1 MAEEFIRIPCV
12 LMRGGTSKG
21 PFFLASDLPRDPE
34 TRDAVLLAIMGS
46 PHLLQVDGIGGA
58 YPQTSKVAIIS
69 RAADDRADID
79 YLFAQVSV
87 DQAIV
92 DTTPNC
98 GNMLAGVGPFA
109 IEAGLWPARDGET
122 TLRVHNVNTGVIV
135 EQTVQTPGGRVT
147 YAGNQAIPGV
157 AGTAAPI
164 KMSFI
169 DAAGS
174 VTGRLLP
181 SGKPSEEIGGLE
193 VSLIDYAMPMM
204 LLRAADV
211 GLTGGESAESIDA
224 NRALFARLEPMRR
237 EAGRRMGLG
246 DVTDLVVPK
255 IGLLSASAQ
264 AGAIRSRYLVPH
276 SCHKSHAATGAC
288 CVAAAAAVPGSI
300 AADLFGGALTRSG
313 LVLIE
318 HPAGFMEVVI
328 ALEADADGVPRLRR
342 AATVRTARRLF
353 EGHVLCPAAVW
364 PGRIACGRAERREEA
379 T

>member
-1 MAEEFIRIPCV
+1 MTEEFIRIPCV

-21 PFFLASDLPRDPE
+21 PFFLASDLPQDPQ

-46 PHLLQVDGIGGA
+46 PHVLQVDGIGGA

-69 RAADDRADID
+69 RATDDDADID

-87 DQAIV
+87 DKANV

-122 TLRVHNVNTGVIV
+122 CLRVRNVNTGVIV

-147 YAGNQAIPGV
+147 YAGDQAIPGV
-157 AGTAAPI
+157 PGTAAPI
-164 KMSFI
+164 TMSFTN
-169 DAAGS
+169 AAGS

-181 SGKPSEEIGGLE
+181 SGKPSERIGGLD

-211 GLTGGESAESIDA
+211 GLTGTETAEAIDA
-224 NRALFARLEPMRR
+224 NRALFALLEPMRL
-237 EAGRRMGLG
+237 EAGRRLGLG
-246 DVTDLVVPK
+246 DVTNLVVPK
-255 IGLLSASAQ
+255 IGLLSASPQ
-264 AGAIRSRYLVPH
+264 PRSIRSRYLVPH
-276 SCHKSHAATGAC
+276 SCHKSHATTGAC

-300 AADLFGGALTRSG
+300 AAGLLGGALQRSG
-313 LVLIE
+313 PVLIE
-318 HPAGFMEVVI
+318 HPAGVMEVAI
-328 ALEADADGVPRLRR
+328 ELEPKQDGPPRLSR

-353 EGHVLCPAAVW
+353 EGHVLCPVAVW
-364 PGRIACGRAERREEA
+364 RKTTARPPPEREHA

>member
-21 PFFLASDLPRDPE
+21 PFFLASDLPREPR
-34 TRDAVLLAIMGS
+34 TRDVVLLAIMGS
-46 PHLLQVDGIGGA
+46 PHPLQVDGIGGA

-69 RAADDRADID
+69 RSGDGRADID
-79 YLFAQVSV
+79 YLFAQVFV

-109 IEAGLWPARDGET
+109 IEAGLWPAGDGET
-122 TLRVHNVNTGVIV
+122 SLRVRNVNTGVLV
-135 EQTVQTPGGRVT
+135 EQTVQTPGGHVT

-157 AGTAAPI
+157 PGTAAPI

-181 SGKPSEEIGGLE
+181 SCKPAEEIGGIL
-193 VSLIDYAMPMM
+193 VSLVDYAMPMM

-211 GLTGGESAESIDA
+211 GLTGGESAEAIDA
-224 NRALFARLEPMRR
+224 NRALFARLEPMRL

-246 DVTDLVVPK
+246 DVSNLVVPK
-255 IGLLSASAQ
+255 IGLLSGSAQ
-264 AGAIRSRYLVPH
+264 PSAIRSRYLVPH
-276 SCHKSHAATGAC
+276 SCHMSHALTGAC
-288 CVAAAAAVPGSI
+288 CVAAATAVSGSI
-300 AADLFGGALTRSG
+300 AADLFGGALARSG
-313 LVLIE
+313 PVLIE
-318 HPAGFMEVVI
+318 HPAGFMEVVVDI
-328 ALEADADGVPRLRR
+328 EAGGDGPPRLRR
-342 AATVRTARRLF
+342 VATVRTARRLF
-353 EGHVLCPAAVW
+353 EGHVLCPAAAW
-364 PGRIACGRAERREEA
+364 PERAAGELTSERE
-379 T
+379 